1 MEEELIKLT
10 NALYKVTGLFPVNE
24 PLKFAIRKEA
34 LDVLFFSMLSEKN
47 LASLGTKEDLLGK
60 GLVNLNLLQTYFEI
74 AKEQK
79 WVDIRNFSVLEK
91 EYGDMEEILRSELFK
106 IASDKRSAVPKIK
119 QTEPQAAK
127 NETHLSVEKQTVS
140 FQKEI
145 AGMPKSREAGLA
157 TAMSESAV
165 KSENTFVNS
174 NPAPVKPT
182 IKKQEKSSTEIDYE
196 NLTGTQLKVLEI
208 LQSKGKLKSN
218 EISKNFP
225 DLTPRSV
232 RRELHG
238 LKERRVIQAFGSG
251 RAVSYGLNQV
261 F

>member
-1 MEEELIKLT
+1 MMEEELIKLT
-10 NALYKVTGLFPVNE
+10 NALYKVTGLFPVHE

-34 LDVLFFSMLSEKN
+34 LDVLSFSILSGKN
-47 LASLGTKEDLLGK
+47 ISSLGTKEDLLGK
-60 GLVNLNLLQTYFEI
+60 SLINLNLLQTYFDI

-79 WVDIRNFSVLEK
+79 WVDVRNFSVLEK
-91 EYGDMEEILRSELFK
+91 EYNDMEEILRSELFK
-106 IASDKRSAVPKIK
+106 TISEKKVGSPKTKSSEATAV
-119 QTEPQAAK
+119 K
-127 NETHLSVEKQTVS
+127 NETPVSTEKQTAV

-145 AGMPKSREAGLA
+145 AGMPKSRESMISVAGDN
-157 TAMSESAV
+157 AV
-165 KSENTFVNS
+165 RSENNS
-174 NPAPVKPT
+174 SISDPVPVKVSS
-182 IKKQEKSSTEIDYE
+182 KKQEKNTTDIDYE

-208 LQSKGKLKSN
+208 LQSKGVLKSN

-238 LKERRVIQAFGSG
+238 LKEKRVIESFGSG
-251 RAVSYGLNQV
+251 RAVSYGINQV